1 MKIDRASWKLHME
14 KNAKVNFK
22 LNKFSVNDNS
32 NDDIIIIS
40 IIMIISY

>member
-1 MKIDRASWKLHME
+1 ME

-40 IIMIISY
+40 IIIIISY